1 MTCTDIYPELMDWS
15 TTRPAWQRDVLRRLI
30 LSPNITAKDLQE
42 IESLCKISHGIKSES
57 SPDLKPQPLKQ
68 EHIPCQFPQDIPVR
82 IASISEV
89 KNVNAISS
97 EVPLTF
103 SDIGL
108 TVIYGENGSGK
119 SGYVRILKNLCRAK
133 DRPEILPNAFS
144 ESTEA
149 PSAKVTY
156 KAGDTE
162 IPLEWQL
169 GITAPAELNCI
180 NIFDANCGSIYVN
193 GENEIAYA
201 PMGLEIFDKLVRIC
215 ENIKENL
222 TTEMYGLTES
232 LEMLPL
238 EHWETGIGKWYNLIN
253 QNTPEQEINR
263 TAFTDDDKKR
273 LELVNRVLV
282 EGTPKKRAAELRNK
296 KARYDQLAIRMNGIA
311 SVLSKE
317 TVDGLKTAKIN
328 LNVATDAANLASKEA
343 FSKEPLKGKGIGTDA
358 WYELW
363 NAAKKFSE
371 EQAYPGEGFPKIDG
385 RCVLCFQ
392 ELKDET
398 PQRFK
403 EFKTFIQED
412 AARKKEA
419 AEKDFS
425 ALELK
430 VSQLEISKDTDAT
443 LFAELET
450 DNKELSAE
458 IQVFFILTNGRKET
472 VLNACNDNK
481 WGSVSDL
488 PENPSKTLTAL
499 SKQINTEAEALDKLG
514 DPEEYKNLQ
523 NESAELS
530 AKKWVSQ
537 RKVQITEEV
546 ERQKKVKRYETAISD
561 TNTYLITRKNTDL
574 TNKYVTEE
582 VRNKFADILNFLYDG
597 KLNISWEKKRGEKGV
612 SYFALNLNDCKLP
625 KAKTK
630 DIISEGEFK
639 AVALAEFF
647 TDITLSQT
655 NSGII
660 FDDPVTS
667 LDHKIRDKVAE
678 KIIEL
683 AKQRQ
688 VIVFTHDIYLLV
700 NLLDMGNRQGIRMHS
715 EQQLLRADWGA
726 GVCVQDSPWE
736 SASVS
741 KRIGKI
747 NALIQEATPKY
758 KEGPTKYEPFASN
771 LCLKMRQTVE
781 RALEDI
787 LIAGVVQ
794 RYRKNVQI
802 TQVKSL
808 TKIEEPDCK
817 LIEHYW
823 DKYSKPLHDHR
834 EGNPVTWPSPVDIA
848 KDAEQLRKWAKEFS
862 EKK

>member
-1 MTCTDIYPELMDWS
+1 VPCTNIYPELMDWS
-15 TTRPAWQRDVLRRLI
+15 TTRPAWQRDALRRLI

-108 TVIYGENGSGK
+108 TVIYGEKGSGK

-169 GITAPAELNCI
+169 GKTAPAELNCI

-215 ENIKENL
+215 EKIKENL
-222 TTEMYGLTES
+222 TTEMNGLTEK

-253 QNTPEQEINR
+253 QNTPDHEINK

-273 LELVNRVLV
+273 LELVNRVLA

-311 SVLSKE
+311 SALSKE
-317 TVDGLKTAKIN
+317 TAGGLKTAKIK
-328 LNVATDAANLASKEA
+328 LDVATGAANLASKEA

-371 EQAYPGEGFPKIDG
+371 AEAYPGEEFPKIDG

-403 EFKTFIQED
+403 EFKKFIQED
-412 AARKKEA
+412 AASKKEA
-419 AEKDFS
+419 AEKDFN
-425 ALELK
+425 ALKLK
-430 VSQLEISKDTDAT
+430 LSQLEISKDTDTT

-472 VLNACNDNK
+472 ILNACNDNK
-481 WGSVSDL
+481 
-488 PENPSKTLTAL
+488 
-499 SKQINTEAEALDKLG
+499 
-514 DPEEYKNLQ
+514 
-523 NESAELS
+523 
-530 AKKWVSQ
+530 
-537 RKVQITEEV
+537 
-546 ERQKKVKRYETAISD
+546 
-561 TNTYLITRKNTDL
+561 
-574 TNKYVTEE
+574 
-582 VRNKFADILNFLYDG
+582 
-597 KLNISWEKKRGEKGV
+597 
-612 SYFALNLNDCKLP
+612 
-625 KAKTK
+625 
-630 DIISEGEFK
+630 
-639 AVALAEFF
+639 
-647 TDITLSQT
+647 
-655 NSGII
+655 
-660 FDDPVTS
+660 
-667 LDHKIRDKVAE
+667 
-678 KIIEL
+678 
-683 AKQRQ
+683 
-688 VIVFTHDIYLLV
+688 
-700 NLLDMGNRQGIRMHS
+700 
-715 EQQLLRADWGA
+715 
-726 GVCVQDSPWE
+726 
-736 SASVS
+736 
-741 KRIGKI
+741 
-747 NALIQEATPKY
+747 
-758 KEGPTKYEPFASN
+758 
-771 LCLKMRQTVE
+771 
-781 RALEDI
+781 
-787 LIAGVVQ
+787 
-794 RYRKNVQI
+794 
-802 TQVKSL
+802 
-808 TKIEEPDCK
+808 
-817 LIEHYW
+817 
-823 DKYSKPLHDHR
+823 
-834 EGNPVTWPSPVDIA
+834 
-848 KDAEQLRKWAKEFS
+848 
-862 EKK
+862 

>member
-1 MTCTDIYPELMDWS
+1 MKWS
-15 TTRPAWQRDVLRRLI
+15 TTRPAWQQDVLRRLV
-30 LSPNITAKDLQE
+30 LSPNITTKDLQE

-57 SPDLKPQPLKQ
+57 SSDPKPQPLKQ
-68 EHIPCQFPQDIPVR
+68 EHIPCKFPPEISVR
-82 IASISEV
+82 ITSISEV

-97 EVPLTF
+97 EAPLTF

-108 TVIYGENGSGK
+108 TIIYGENGSGK
-119 SGYVRILKNLCRAK
+119 SGYVRILKTLCRSK
-133 DRPEILPNAFS
+133 ERPEILPNAFS
-144 ESTEA
+144 ENSDP
-149 PSAKVTY
+149 PSAIVTY

-162 IPLEWQL
+162 IPLQWQL
-169 GITAPAELNCI
+169 GNAAPGELNCV

-193 GENEIAYA
+193 NENEIAYA

-215 ENIKENL
+215 EKIKEDL
-222 TTEMYGLTES
+222 TIEMSGLPKK
-232 LEMLPL
+232 LEILPL

-253 QNTPEQEINR
+253 RNTQEQEINK
-263 TAFTDDDKKR
+263 TAFTDGDKKR
-273 LELVNRVLV
+273 LELVNKVLA
-282 EGTPKKRAAELRNK
+282 EGTPKKRATELRNK
-296 KARYDQLAIRMNGIA
+296 KARYDQLAIRIDGIA
-311 SVLSKE
+311 SALSKDA
-317 TVDGLKTAKIN
+317 VQSLKTAKVK
-328 LNVATDAANLASKEA
+328 LDVAIKAANLASKEA
-343 FSKEPLKGKGIGTDA
+343 FSKEPLEGKGVGTDA

-371 EQAYPGEGFPKIDG
+371 EEAYPGEEFPKIDG

-398 PQRFK
+398 PRRFK
-403 EFKTFIQED
+403 EFKKFIKED
-412 AARKKEA
+412 AASKKEA
-419 AEKDFS
+419 AEKDFK
-425 ALELK
+425 ALKLK
-430 VSQLEISKDTDAT
+430 LSQLEISRDTDTT

-458 IQVFFILTNGRKET
+458 IQVFLILANGRKET
-472 VLNACNDNK
+472 ILSACNDNK
-481 WGSVSDL
+481 WESVSDL

-499 SKQINTEAEALDKLG
+499 SKQINIEAETLDKLG
-514 DPEEYKNLQ
+514 EPEEYKKLL

-537 RKVQITEEV
+537 RKAQITVEV
-546 ERQKKVKRYETAISD
+546 ERQKKVKKYENAIND
-561 TNTYLITRKNTDL
+561 TNTYLITRENTDL

-582 VRNKFADILNFLYDG
+582 VRNKFADVLNFLYDG

-612 SYFALNLNDCKLP
+612 SYFALNMNDCKLP
-625 KAKTK
+625 KAKAK

-655 NSGII
+655 TSGII

-715 EQQLLRADWGA
+715 ERQLLRADWGA

-741 KRIGKI
+741 KRIGRI
-747 NALIQEATPKY
+747 RALTQEAMPKY
-758 KEGPTKYEPFASN
+758 KAGPTKYEPFASN

-802 TQVKSL
+802 TQVKDL

-834 EGNPVTWPSPVDIA
+834 EGNPVTWPSPIDTA
-848 KDAEQLRKWAKEFS
+848 KDAEQLKKWTKEFQDRQS
-862 EKK
+862 N